1 MSHFSSEDLIFHKVN
16 NKIVSAGF
24 GINSILMNKG
34 LAPILS
40 FTNDYD
46 NSDSSDSDTSSS
58 SSDSDSETSKKPKK
72 QVFKSFKNLAIP
84 IHLFSMHEPSKMSKK
99 QDDEYME
106 DHGHLPDNIY
116 DELIKLVDFDK
127 KQKRKSKKN
136 YKNNSNKS
144 NKTNKSKKTKTYK
157 NNK

>member
-1 MSHFSSEDLIFHKVN
+1 
-16 NKIVSAGF
+16 
-24 GINSILMNKG
+24 MNKG
-34 LAPILS
+34 LPPILS

-46 NSDSSDSDTSSS
+46 NSDSSDSDSSSSSSSS
-58 SSDSDSETSKKPKK
+58 SSDSESETSKKPKK

-84 IHLFSMHEPSKMSKK
+84 IHLFSMHEPSKISKR
-99 QDDEYME
+99 DDEYME

-136 YKNNSNKS
+136 YKNKSNNSNKS
-144 NKTNKSKKTKTYK
+144 NKTKKTKTYK